1 MAAVLMLDLDT
12 TIADR
17 EAAFLTWAESK
28 AKQWAPNQPDA
39 VAFLVEE
46 DADGIRARDEF
57 FALLADAS
65 PESAR
70 DARAGR
76 LFPAPGRSLR
86 RDQRAHAG
94 RARRTRA
101 GFALT
106 AISPRPH

>member
-1 MAAVLMLDLDT
+1 MAAVLMLDLDN

-57 FALLADAS
+57 FALLAERFRLSDPVEALVA
-65 PESAR
+65 EYR
-70 DARAGR
+70 RELRAG
-76 LFPAPGRSLR
+76 APTAARGRQGATGCATCGWLEDR
-86 RDQRAHAG
+86 ACHQR
-94 RARRTRA
+94 
-101 GFALT
+101 
-106 AISPRPH
+106 